1 MAGTLVVFASRQEF
15 SALFPKVSAVVASS
29 TPVFVP
35 PALEVG
41 VCGVGLTEFS
51 ANLSRFLSQKKYER
65 AFLLGICGA
74 YPESGLQLGDVVRV
88 ESEVVADMGVQ
99 DRQGHFVP
107 WSQVSGKESIY
118 KGGDVRDLPLP
129 LVAFPMVSGASVNCC
144 TGTQYLASRR
154 SSLFNVQ
161 VESMEG
167 AAFFAACKAFGV
179 SAYQYRAVS
188 NIATDRDESSWRI
201 NEALAALKIQV
212 LDQLTQ

>member
-1 MAGTLVVFASRQEF
+1 MGASLVVFASKQEF

-29 TPVFVP
+29 T
-35 PALEVG
+35 AMEVG
-41 VCGVGLTEFS
+41 ICGVGLTELS

-107 WSQVSGKESIY
+107 WSQVSEKDFVY

-129 LVAFPMVSGASVNCC
+129 LATFPVVAGAS
-144 TGTQYLASRR
+144 
-154 SSLFNVQ
+154 
-161 VESMEG
+161 M
-167 AAFFAACKAFGV
+167 
-179 SAYQYRAVS
+179 YRWNPWKGLPFLRYARPSGCPLTSIAV
-188 NIATDRDESSWRI
+188 
-201 NEALAALKIQV
+201 
-212 LDQLTQ
+212 

>member
-15 SALFPKVSAVVASS
+15 STLFPKVSAVVASS